1 MGRAKRVGIPGIG
14 RKLGQVL
21 AMVVLGGALLAPSA
35 YAAKTKTAASAA
47 VAAKKASAKKAS
59 GKKVATQRATAKKA
73 AAKTPARRKAAVAKA
88 AKRPTGRRAAV
99 AKAAAAGVAV
109 AAVARPSFAQLAGL
123 DKVSD
128 PLALESSVALVMDQ
142 DTKEVLLSKN
152 EQAVLPIASISK
164 LMTGLVVAN
173 AQLPLDEVITITQA
187 DVDTVKGSRS
197 RLAVGTQLTRGELLH
212 LALMSSENR
221 MASALARHYP
231 GGRSAFIR
239 AMNNKARQLGMRN
252 SRFYDSTGLSTRNV
266 STARDLAKLIT
277 AAYRQP
283 LIRQFTQDTN
293 KEMRFSTPA
302 YSLMFNN
309 TNPLVKNPDWDV
321 RLSKTGYTDEAGRCL
336 LMRAKP
342 DRQELAIVLLNSVGK
357 RTPIGDANRIRK
369 WLKS

>member
-1 MGRAKRVGIPGIG
+1 MGCRIRAIALVCGLMGLLGSQAALAAPNPA
-14 RKLGQVL
+14 KLQL
-21 AMVVLGGALLAPSA
+21 
-35 YAAKTKTAASAA
+35 K
-47 VAAKKASAKKAS
+47 S
-59 GKKVATQRATAKKA
+59 G
-73 AAKTPARRKAAVAKA
+73 
-88 AKRPTGRRAAV
+88 
-99 AKAAAAGVAV
+99 
-109 AAVARPSFAQLAGL
+109 S
-123 DKVSD
+123 
-128 PLALESSVALVMDQ
+128 ALVMDINTGKTLYQ
-142 DTKEVLLSKN
+142 KN
-152 EQAVLPIASISK
+152 PAQVRPIASLTK
-164 LMTGLVVAN
+164 LMTALVV
-173 AQLPLDEVITITQA
+173 LDARQNLNQTLTIDQNDRDNIKHTY
-187 DVDTVKGSRS
+187 SRVRFGTKVS
-197 RLAVGTQLTRGELLH
+197 RRDALH

-266 STARDLAKLIT
+266 SSARDLAKLIT

>member
-1 MGRAKRVGIPGIG
+1 MGCRIRAI
-14 RKLGQVL
+14 
-21 AMVVLGGALLAPSA
+21 ALLC
-35 YAAKTKTAASAA
+35 
-47 VAAKKASAKKAS
+47 
-59 GKKVATQRATAKKA
+59 G
-73 AAKTPARRKAAVAKA
+73 
-88 AKRPTGRRAAV
+88 
-99 AKAAAAGVAV
+99 
-109 AAVARPSFAQLAGL
+109 LAGL
-123 DKVSD
+123 LGL
-128 PLALESSVALVMDQ
+128 PAALAAPNPANLKLQSGSALVMDVNTGKTLYQ
-142 DTKEVLLSKN
+142 KN
-152 EQAVLPIASISK
+152 ATRVRPIASLTK
-164 LMTGLVVAN
+164 LMTALVV
-173 AQLPLDEVITITQA
+173 LDARQSLSQTLT
-187 DVDTVKGSRS
+187 VDQNDRDNIKHTYSRV
-197 RLAVGTQLTRGELLH
+197 RFGTKVTRRDALH

-239 AMNNKARQLGMRN
+239 AMNNKAKQLGMRN

-266 STARDLAKLIT
+266 STAQDLARLIS

-293 KEMRFSTPA
+293 MEMRFMAPA

-321 RLSKTGYTDEAGRCL
+321 RLSKTGFTDEAGRCL

>member
-1 MGRAKRVGIPGIG
+1 MGCRIRAIALVCGLIG
-14 RKLGQVL
+14 LLGAQAALAAPNPAKLQI
-21 AMVVLGGALLAPSA
+21 
-35 YAAKTKTAASAA
+35 K
-47 VAAKKASAKKAS
+47 S
-59 GKKVATQRATAKKA
+59 G
-73 AAKTPARRKAAVAKA
+73 
-88 AKRPTGRRAAV
+88 
-99 AKAAAAGVAV
+99 
-109 AAVARPSFAQLAGL
+109 S
-123 DKVSD
+123 
-128 PLALESSVALVMDQ
+128 ALVMDINTGKTLYQ
-142 DTKEVLLSKN
+142 KN
-152 EQAVLPIASISK
+152 PAQVRPIASLTK
-164 LMTGLVVAN
+164 LMTALVV
-173 AQLPLDEVITITQA
+173 LDARQNLNQTLTIDQNDRDNIKHTY
-187 DVDTVKGSRS
+187 SRVRFGTKVS
-197 RLAVGTQLTRGELLH
+197 RRDALH

-252 SRFYDSTGLSTRNV
+252 SHFYDSTGLSTRNV
-266 STARDLAKLIT
+266 STARDLAKLIA

-283 LIRQFTQDTN
+283 LIRQFSQDTS

>member
-1 MGRAKRVGIPGIG
+1 MRCRVSAMALVYALVGLLGLPAALAAPNPAK
-14 RKLGQVL
+14 L
-21 AMVVLGGALLAPSA
+21 
-35 YAAKTKTAASAA
+35 
-47 VAAKKASAKKAS
+47 
-59 GKKVATQRATAKKA
+59 
-73 AAKTPARRKAAVAKA
+73 
-88 AKRPTGRRAAV
+88 
-99 AKAAAAGVAV
+99 
-109 AAVARPSFAQLAGL
+109 QLQ
-123 DKVSD
+123 
-128 PLALESSVALVMDQ
+128 SSSALVMDVNTGKTLYQ
-142 DTKEVLLSKN
+142 KN
-152 EQAVLPIASISK
+152 ATRVRPIASITK
-164 LMTGLVVAN
+164 LMTALVV
-173 AQLPLDEVITITQA
+173 LDARQDLKQTLTIDQNDRDAIKHTY
-187 DVDTVKGSRS
+187 SRV
-197 RLAVGTQLTRGELLH
+197 RMGTKVTRRDALH

-231 GGRSAFIR
+231 GGRPAFVR
-239 AMNNKARQLGMRN
+239 AMNNKAKQLGMRN

-266 STARDLAKLIT
+266 STAQDLARLIS

-283 LIRQFTQDTN
+283 LIREFTQDTN

>member
-1 MGRAKRVGIPGIG
+1 MWCRIRAAALVVGLMGM
-14 RKLGQVL
+14 LGLPAV
-21 AMVVLGGALLAPSA
+21 
-35 YAAKTKTAASAA
+35 SAA
-47 VAAKKASAKKAS
+47 PNPAK
-59 GKKVATQRATAKKA
+59 
-73 AAKTPARRKAAVAKA
+73 
-88 AKRPTGRRAAV
+88 
-99 AKAAAAGVAV
+99 
-109 AAVARPSFAQLAGL
+109 
-123 DKVSD
+123 
-128 PLALESSVALVMDQ
+128 LEVRSSSALVVDVKTGKTLYQ
-142 DTKEVLLSKN
+142 KNATKVR
-152 EQAVLPIASISK
+152 PIASLTK
-164 LMTGLVVAN
+164 LMSALVV
-173 AQLPLDEVITITQA
+173 LDAKQNLNQTIT
-187 DVDTVKGSRS
+187 VDKNDLDRVKHTHSRI
-197 RLAVGTQLTRGELLH
+197 RMGTKVTRRDALH

-231 GGRSAFIR
+231 GGRSAFVR

-266 STARDLAKLIT
+266 STARDLAKLIA

-342 DRQELAIVLLNSVGK
+342 DQQELAIVLLNSVGK
-357 RTPIGDANRIRK
+357 RTPVGDANRIRK

>member
-1 MGRAKRVGIPGIG
+1 MGCRIRAIALVCGLMGLLGSQAALAAPNPA
-14 RKLGQVL
+14 KLQL
-21 AMVVLGGALLAPSA
+21 
-35 YAAKTKTAASAA
+35 K
-47 VAAKKASAKKAS
+47 S
-59 GKKVATQRATAKKA
+59 G
-73 AAKTPARRKAAVAKA
+73 
-88 AKRPTGRRAAV
+88 
-99 AKAAAAGVAV
+99 
-109 AAVARPSFAQLAGL
+109 S
-123 DKVSD
+123 
-128 PLALESSVALVMDQ
+128 ALVMDVNTGKTLYQ
-142 DTKEVLLSKN
+142 KN
-152 EQAVLPIASISK
+152 PTRVRPIASLTK
-164 LMTGLVVAN
+164 LMTALVV
-173 AQLPLDEVITITQA
+173 LDARQNLNQTLTIDQNDRDNIKHTY
-187 DVDTVKGSRS
+187 SRV
-197 RLAVGTQLTRGELLH
+197 RMGTQVSRRDALH

-221 MASALARHYP
+221 MASALGRHYP

-266 STARDLAKLIT
+266 STARDLAKLIA

-357 RTPIGDANRIRK
+357 RTPVGDANRIRK

>member
-1 MGRAKRVGIPGIG
+1 MGCRIRAIALVCGLMGLLGSQAALAAPNPA
-14 RKLGQVL
+14 KLQL
-21 AMVVLGGALLAPSA
+21 
-35 YAAKTKTAASAA
+35 K
-47 VAAKKASAKKAS
+47 S
-59 GKKVATQRATAKKA
+59 G
-73 AAKTPARRKAAVAKA
+73 
-88 AKRPTGRRAAV
+88 
-99 AKAAAAGVAV
+99 
-109 AAVARPSFAQLAGL
+109 S
-123 DKVSD
+123 
-128 PLALESSVALVMDQ
+128 ALVMDINTGKTLYQ
-142 DTKEVLLSKN
+142 KN
-152 EQAVLPIASISK
+152 PAQVRPIASLTK
-164 LMTGLVVAN
+164 LMTALVV
-173 AQLPLDEVITITQA
+173 LDTRQNLNQTLTIDQNDRDNLKHTY
-187 DVDTVKGSRS
+187 SRVRMGTKVS
-197 RLAVGTQLTRGELLH
+197 RRDALH

-239 AMNNKARQLGMRN
+239 AMNNQARQLGMRN

-266 STARDLAKLIT
+266 STARDLAKLIA

-357 RTPIGDANRIRK
+357 RTPVGDANRIRK

>member
-1 MGRAKRVGIPGIG
+1 MGCRIRAIALVCGLIG
-14 RKLGQVL
+14 LLGSQAALAAPNPAKLQI
-21 AMVVLGGALLAPSA
+21 
-35 YAAKTKTAASAA
+35 K
-47 VAAKKASAKKAS
+47 S
-59 GKKVATQRATAKKA
+59 G
-73 AAKTPARRKAAVAKA
+73 
-88 AKRPTGRRAAV
+88 
-99 AKAAAAGVAV
+99 
-109 AAVARPSFAQLAGL
+109 S
-123 DKVSD
+123 
-128 PLALESSVALVMDQ
+128 ALVMDLNTGKTLYQ
-142 DTKEVLLSKN
+142 KN
-152 EQAVLPIASISK
+152 PAQVRPIASLTK
-164 LMTGLVVAN
+164 LMTALVV
-173 AQLPLDEVITITQA
+173 LDARQNLNQTLTIDQNDRDNIKHTY
-187 DVDTVKGSRS
+187 SRVRFGTKVS
-197 RLAVGTQLTRGELLH
+197 RRDALH

>member
-1 MGRAKRVGIPGIG
+1 MGCRIRAIALVCGLMGLLGSQAALAAPNPA
-14 RKLGQVL
+14 KLQL
-21 AMVVLGGALLAPSA
+21 
-35 YAAKTKTAASAA
+35 K
-47 VAAKKASAKKAS
+47 S
-59 GKKVATQRATAKKA
+59 G
-73 AAKTPARRKAAVAKA
+73 
-88 AKRPTGRRAAV
+88 
-99 AKAAAAGVAV
+99 
-109 AAVARPSFAQLAGL
+109 S
-123 DKVSD
+123 
-128 PLALESSVALVMDQ
+128 ALVMDINTGKTLYQ
-142 DTKEVLLSKN
+142 KN
-152 EQAVLPIASISK
+152 PAQVRPIASLTK
-164 LMTGLVVAN
+164 LMTALVV
-173 AQLPLDEVITITQA
+173 LDARQNLNQTLTIDQNDRDNIKHTY
-187 DVDTVKGSRS
+187 SRVRFGTKVS
-197 RLAVGTQLTRGELLH
+197 RRDALH

-321 RLSKTGYTDEAGRCL
+321 RLSKTGFTDEAGRCL
-336 LMRAKP
+336 VMRAKP
-342 DRQELAIVLLNSVGK
+342 DNQELAIVLLNSVGK
-357 RTPIGDANRIRK
+357 RTPVGDANRIRK

>member
-1 MGRAKRVGIPGIG
+1 MGCRIRAIALVCGLMGLLGAQAALAAPNPA
-14 RKLGQVL
+14 KLQI
-21 AMVVLGGALLAPSA
+21 
-35 YAAKTKTAASAA
+35 K
-47 VAAKKASAKKAS
+47 S
-59 GKKVATQRATAKKA
+59 G
-73 AAKTPARRKAAVAKA
+73 
-88 AKRPTGRRAAV
+88 
-99 AKAAAAGVAV
+99 
-109 AAVARPSFAQLAGL
+109 S
-123 DKVSD
+123 
-128 PLALESSVALVMDQ
+128 ALVMDINTGKTLYQ
-142 DTKEVLLSKN
+142 KN
-152 EQAVLPIASISK
+152 PAQVRPIASLTK
-164 LMTGLVVAN
+164 LMTALVV
-173 AQLPLDEVITITQA
+173 LDARQNLNQTLTIDQNDRDNIKHTY
-187 DVDTVKGSRS
+187 SRVRFGTKVS
-197 RLAVGTQLTRGELLH
+197 RRDALH

>member
-1 MGRAKRVGIPGIG
+1 MGCRIRAIALVCGLMGLLGSQAALAAPNPA
-14 RKLGQVL
+14 KLQL
-21 AMVVLGGALLAPSA
+21 
-35 YAAKTKTAASAA
+35 K
-47 VAAKKASAKKAS
+47 S
-59 GKKVATQRATAKKA
+59 G
-73 AAKTPARRKAAVAKA
+73 
-88 AKRPTGRRAAV
+88 
-99 AKAAAAGVAV
+99 
-109 AAVARPSFAQLAGL
+109 S
-123 DKVSD
+123 
-128 PLALESSVALVMDQ
+128 ALVMDINTGKTLYQ
-142 DTKEVLLSKN
+142 KN
-152 EQAVLPIASISK
+152 PAQVRPIASLTK
-164 LMTGLVVAN
+164 LMTALVV
-173 AQLPLDEVITITQA
+173 LDARQNLNQTLTIDQNDRDNIKHTY
-187 DVDTVKGSRS
+187 SRVRMGTKVS
-197 RLAVGTQLTRGELLH
+197 RRDALH

-239 AMNNKARQLGMRN
+239 PMNNKARQLGMRN

-266 STARDLAKLIT
+266 STARDLAKLIA

-336 LMRAKP
+336 LMRARP
-342 DRQELAIVLLNSVGK
+342 DQQELAIVLLNSVGK
-357 RTPIGDANRIRK
+357 RTPVGDANRIRK

>member
-1 MGRAKRVGIPGIG
+1 MGCRIRAIALVCGLIG
-14 RKLGQVL
+14 LLGSQATLAAPNPAKLQI
-21 AMVVLGGALLAPSA
+21 
-35 YAAKTKTAASAA
+35 K
-47 VAAKKASAKKAS
+47 S
-59 GKKVATQRATAKKA
+59 G
-73 AAKTPARRKAAVAKA
+73 
-88 AKRPTGRRAAV
+88 
-99 AKAAAAGVAV
+99 
-109 AAVARPSFAQLAGL
+109 S
-123 DKVSD
+123 
-128 PLALESSVALVMDQ
+128 ALVMDINTGKTLYQ
-142 DTKEVLLSKN
+142 KN
-152 EQAVLPIASISK
+152 PAQVRPIASLTK
-164 LMTGLVVAN
+164 LMTALVV
-173 AQLPLDEVITITQA
+173 LDARQNLNQTLTIDQNDRDNIKHTY
-187 DVDTVKGSRS
+187 SRVRFGTKVS
-197 RLAVGTQLTRGELLH
+197 RRDALH

>member
-1 MGRAKRVGIPGIG
+1 MGCRIRAIALVCGLMGLLGSQAALAAPNPA
-14 RKLGQVL
+14 KLQL
-21 AMVVLGGALLAPSA
+21 
-35 YAAKTKTAASAA
+35 K
-47 VAAKKASAKKAS
+47 S
-59 GKKVATQRATAKKA
+59 G
-73 AAKTPARRKAAVAKA
+73 
-88 AKRPTGRRAAV
+88 
-99 AKAAAAGVAV
+99 
-109 AAVARPSFAQLAGL
+109 S
-123 DKVSD
+123 
-128 PLALESSVALVMDQ
+128 ALVMDINTGKTLYQ
-142 DTKEVLLSKN
+142 KN
-152 EQAVLPIASISK
+152 PAQVRPIASLTK
-164 LMTGLVVAN
+164 LMTALVV
-173 AQLPLDEVITITQA
+173 LDARQNLNQTLTIDQNDRDNIKHTY
-187 DVDTVKGSRS
+187 SRVRFGTKVS
-197 RLAVGTQLTRGELLH
+197 RRDALH

-266 STARDLAKLIT
+266 STARDLAKPIT

>member
-1 MGRAKRVGIPGIG
+1 MGCRIRAIALVCGLIG
-14 RKLGQVL
+14 LLGSQAALAAPNPAKLQI
-21 AMVVLGGALLAPSA
+21 
-35 YAAKTKTAASAA
+35 K
-47 VAAKKASAKKAS
+47 S
-59 GKKVATQRATAKKA
+59 G
-73 AAKTPARRKAAVAKA
+73 
-88 AKRPTGRRAAV
+88 
-99 AKAAAAGVAV
+99 
-109 AAVARPSFAQLAGL
+109 S
-123 DKVSD
+123 
-128 PLALESSVALVMDQ
+128 ALVMDINTGKTLYQ
-142 DTKEVLLSKN
+142 KN
-152 EQAVLPIASISK
+152 PAQVRPIASLTK
-164 LMTGLVVAN
+164 LMTALVV
-173 AQLPLDEVITITQA
+173 LDARQNLNQTLTIDQNDRDNIKHTY
-187 DVDTVKGSRS
+187 SRVRFGTKVS
-197 RLAVGTQLTRGELLH
+197 RRDALH

-321 RLSKTGYTDEAGRCL
+321 RLSKTGYTNEAGRCL

>member
-1 MGRAKRVGIPGIG
+1 MGCRIRAIALVCGLMGLLGSQAALAAPNPA
-14 RKLGQVL
+14 KLQL
-21 AMVVLGGALLAPSA
+21 
-35 YAAKTKTAASAA
+35 K
-47 VAAKKASAKKAS
+47 S
-59 GKKVATQRATAKKA
+59 G
-73 AAKTPARRKAAVAKA
+73 
-88 AKRPTGRRAAV
+88 
-99 AKAAAAGVAV
+99 
-109 AAVARPSFAQLAGL
+109 S
-123 DKVSD
+123 
-128 PLALESSVALVMDQ
+128 ALVMDINTGKTLYQ
-142 DTKEVLLSKN
+142 KN
-152 EQAVLPIASISK
+152 PAQVRPIASLTK
-164 LMTGLVVAN
+164 LMTALVV
-173 AQLPLDEVITITQA
+173 LDARQNLNQTLTIDQNDRDNIKHTY
-187 DVDTVKGSRS
+187 SRVRFGTKVS
-197 RLAVGTQLTRGELLH
+197 RRDALH

-266 STARDLAKLIT
+266 STARDLAKLIA